1 MTKKMKKH
9 PWWVCQSKITKIRYY
24 EVVGYSLGLLL
35 FLESA
40 PEKGLGLLLFLEL
53 IPDLSL
59 ELIPERVKQAGNKSC
74 EKICISKGFFN
85 SSCPEINR

>member
-9 PWWVCQSKITKIRYY
+9 PWCVCQSKITKIRYY

-35 FLESA
+35 FLE
-40 PEKGLGLLLFLEL
+40 L

-59 ELIPERVKQAGNKSC
+59 ELTPERVKQAGNKSC